1 MIVSI
6 KKIKFSMLVLAS
18 ASKGRKKLLDQI
30 ALRHKVIVSDFDET
44 QLQELDPKLK
54 VKLLAKAKADSS
66 LKKLIRENHALNTFQ
81 ALLGCDS
88 LFEFE
93 GEIFEKPINKNQ
105 LISRWQRMSGNSGLL
120 HTGHYLILKDNFK
133 SGIKSISRNKCFEGV
148 VSTKIEFMCLSNFE
162 INKYASTSEP
172 YNCAGGFAI
181 EGNGGLFIKKID
193 GCFSNVI
200 GLSLPWL
207 KNNLERLSLS
217 RLLLDR

>member
-1 MIVSI
+1 M
-6 KKIKFSMLVLAS
+6 FVLAS
-18 ASKGRKKLLDQI
+18 ASKARQKLLDQI

-44 QLQELDPKLK
+44 QLQEPDPILK
-54 VKLLAKAKADSS
+54 VKLLAKGKADSA
-66 LKKLIRENHALNTFQ
+66 LKKLIEENHALNTYQ

-88 LFEFE
+88 LFEFK
-93 GEIFEKPINKNQ
+93 GEIFEKPINKEQ
-105 LISRWQRMSGNSGLL
+105 LISRWKRMSGQSGFL
-120 HTGHYLILKDNFK
+120 HTGHYLISLDNSK
-133 SGIKSISRNKCFEGV
+133 SDMESISQTNSCEGV
-148 VSTKIEFMCLSNFE
+148 VSTKIEFMNLSNFE

-207 KNNLERLSLS
+207 KNNLEKFGLS

>member
-1 MIVSI
+1 M
-6 KKIKFSMLVLAS
+6 FVLAS
-18 ASKGRKKLLDQI
+18 ASKARQKLLDQI

-44 QLQELDPKLK
+44 QLQEPDPILK
-54 VKLLAKAKADSS
+54 VKLLAKGKAESA
-66 LKKLIRENHALNTFQ
+66 LKKLIEENHALNTYQ

-88 LFEFE
+88 LFEFK
-93 GEIFEKPINKNQ
+93 GEIFEKPINKEQ
-105 LISRWQRMSGNSGLL
+105 LISRWQRMSGQSGFL
-120 HTGHYLILKDNFK
+120 HTGHYLISLDNSK
-133 SGIKSISRNKCFEGV
+133 SDMESILQNNSCEGV
-148 VSTKIEFMCLSNFE
+148 VSTKIEFMNLSNFE

-207 KNNLERLSLS
+207 KNNLERLGLS

>member
-1 MIVSI
+1 M
-6 KKIKFSMLVLAS
+6 FVLAS
-18 ASKGRKKLLDQI
+18 ASKARQKLLDQI

-44 QLQELDPKLK
+44 QFQEPDPIVK
-54 VKLLAKAKADSS
+54 VKLLAKGKADSA
-66 LKKLIRENHALNTFQ
+66 LKKLIEENHAFNTYQ

-93 GEIFEKPINKNQ
+93 GEIFEKPINQEQ
-105 LISRWQRMSGNSGLL
+105 LISRWQRMSGKSGLL
-120 HTGHYLILKDNFK
+120 HTGHYLM
-133 SGIKSISRNKCFEGV
+133 SREYIKSDMKSNSLNQCFEGV
-148 VSTKIEFMCLSNFE
+148 VSTKIEFMNLSNFE

-207 KNNLERLSLS
+207 KDNLEKSGLSE
-217 RLLLDR
+217 LLLDR

>member
-1 MIVSI
+1 M
-6 KKIKFSMLVLAS
+6 FVLAS
-18 ASKGRKKLLDQI
+18 ASKARQKLLDQI

-44 QLQELDPKLK
+44 QLQEPDPILK
-54 VKLLAKAKADSS
+54 VKLLAKGKGDSA
-66 LKKLIRENHALNTFQ
+66 LKKLIEENHALNTYQ

-88 LFEFE
+88 LFEFK
-93 GEIFEKPINKNQ
+93 GEIFEKPINKEQ
-105 LISRWQRMSGNSGLL
+105 LISRWQRMSGQFGLL
-120 HTGHYLILKDNFK
+120 HTGHYLISLDNSK
-133 SGIKSISRNKCFEGV
+133 PDMESISQNNSCEGV
-148 VSTKIEFMCLSNFE
+148 VSTKIEFMNLSNFE

-207 KNNLERLSLS
+207 KNNLEKFGLS

>member
-1 MIVSI
+1 M
-6 KKIKFSMLVLAS
+6 FVLAS
-18 ASKGRKKLLDQI
+18 ASKARQKLLDQV
-30 ALRHKVIVSDFDET
+30 ALKHKVIVSDFDET
-44 QLQELDPKLK
+44 QIKEPDPILK
-54 VKLLAKAKADSS
+54 VKLLAKGKADSA
-66 LKKLIRENHALNTFQ
+66 LKKLIEENHALNTYQ

-88 LFEFE
+88 LFEFK
-93 GEIFEKPINKNQ
+93 GEIFEKPINKEQ
-105 LISRWQRMSGNSGLL
+105 LISRWQRMSGQSGFL
-120 HTGHYLILKDNFK
+120 HTGHYLISLGNSKADME
-133 SGIKSISRNKCFEGV
+133 SISQNNSCEGV
-148 VSTKIEFMCLSNFE
+148 VSTKIEFMNLSNFE

-207 KNNLERLSLS
+207 KNNLEKFGLS

>member
-1 MIVSI
+1 M
-6 KKIKFSMLVLAS
+6 FVLAS
-18 ASKGRKKLLDQI
+18 ASKARQKLLDQI
-30 ALRHKVIVSDFDET
+30 ALRYKVIVSDFDET
-44 QLQELDPKLK
+44 KLQEQNPILK
-54 VKLLAKAKADSS
+54 VKLLAISKADSA
-66 LKKLIRENHALNTFQ
+66 LKKLRKENYALNTFQ

-93 GEIFEKPINKNQ
+93 GEIFEKPINKEQ
-105 LISRWQRMSGNSGLL
+105 LISRWQRMSGKTGFL
-120 HTGHYLILKDNFK
+120 HTGHYLISLDNSK
-133 SGIKSISRNKCFEGV
+133 PEIESISIKNSCEGV
-148 VSTKIEFMCLSNFE
+148 VSTKIEFMNLSNFE

-181 EGNGGLFIKKID
+181 EGNGALFLKKID

-207 KNNLERLSLS
+207 KNNLERLGLS

>member
-1 MIVSI
+1 M
-6 KKIKFSMLVLAS
+6 FVLAS
-18 ASKGRKKLLDQI
+18 ASKARQKLLDQI

-44 QLQELDPKLK
+44 QLQEPDPILK
-54 VKLLAKAKADSS
+54 VKLLAKCKADSA
-66 LKKLIRENHALNTFQ
+66 LKKLIEENHALNTYQ

-88 LFEFE
+88 LFEFK
-93 GEIFEKPINKNQ
+93 GEIFEKPINKEQ
-105 LISRWQRMSGNSGLL
+105 LISRWQRMSGQSGFL
-120 HTGHYLILKDNFK
+120 HTGHYLISLDNSK
-133 SGIKSISRNKCFEGV
+133 SDMESISQNNSYEGV
-148 VSTKIEFMCLSNFE
+148 VSTKIEFMNLSNFE

-207 KNNLERLSLS
+207 KNNLEKFVLS